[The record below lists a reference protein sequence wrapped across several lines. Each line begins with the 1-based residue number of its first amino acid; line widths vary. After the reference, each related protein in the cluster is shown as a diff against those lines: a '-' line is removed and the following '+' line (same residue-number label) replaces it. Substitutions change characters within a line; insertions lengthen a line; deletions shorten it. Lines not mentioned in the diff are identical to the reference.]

1 MERKFTSI
9 LDAEGLE
16 IEVWTPEG
24 FVPVTKIGRTVPY
37 EKWRISANGREL
49 VCADD
54 HIVITPTG
62 PKKTKNLVPG
72 EDAVLT
78 DVGVAP
84 VEECRPLGEKEEM
97 YDLEMPTNVKA
108 VEFSGKEK
116 EMAYGAS
123 VEGRLCSVKVSD
135 VEKGDCVKTTIGYRD
150 VYGAVHAPNA
160 SWLFIDENSHTYYT
174 NGILSHNTLFLCHF
188 ACSFSLRGKR
198 VLYFSLEMSDLQ
210 IFQRLEANLLDISI
224 REIGTE
230 NPESARK
237 RKEKFKKFLEENPDF
252 EDIRVVAYP
261 SNTCTVSMI
270 EEKLMEFEKDGWKAD
285 VVVVDQINSMSGMGS
300 EDNMFKIY
308 KNIAVGLKS
317 LSQKH
322 GVIVL
327 AGTQPNRK
335 GMGKNAELGMDT
347 VGESVAIPQFTDIFM
362 TFRKEDRT
370 GVADGQEVP
379 PSTSVLKCHME
390 KDRIGGGGTT
400 FRLLA
405 DLDKMRLM
413 DYEE

>member
-1 MERKFTSI
+1 MRKFTSI
-9 LDAEGLE
+9 IDTEGMD

-24 FVPVTKIGRTVPY
+24 FVPVTKVAKTVPY
-37 EKWRISANGREL
+37 EKWRISANGRVLE
-49 VCADD
+49 CADD
-54 HIVITPTG
+54 HVVITPTG
-62 PKKTKNLVPG
+62 PKYAKNLVPG
-72 EDAVLT
+72 EDAVIT

-84 VEECRPLGEKEEM
+84 VEECRPTGETEEM
-97 YDLEMPTNVKA
+97 YDLEMPQKIRA
-108 VEFSGKEK
+108 VEFEGKEK
-116 EMAYGAS
+116 DMIYGAS
-123 VEGRLCSVKVSD
+123 VEGRICSMRVADVS
-135 VEKGDCVKTTIGYRD
+135 KGDCVKTTIGYRE

-188 ACSFSLRGKR
+188 ACSFALRGKR

-210 IFQRLEANLLDISI
+210 IFQRLEANLLDMSI
-224 REIGTE
+224 REVGSE
-230 NPESARK
+230 NPESFKK
-237 RKEKFKKFLEENPDF
+237 RKERFRKFVEENPDF

-261 SNTCTVSMI
+261 SDTCTVSMM
-270 EEKLMEFEKDGWKAD
+270 EEKIMEFEKDGWKAD
-285 VVVVDQINSMSGMGS
+285 VVVVDQINSMAGMGT
-300 EDNMFKIY
+300 EDNLFKVY
-308 KNIAVGLKS
+308 KKIAVGLKS
-317 LSQKH
+317 MSQKY
-322 GVIVL
+322 GIIIL

-362 TFRKEDRT
+362 TFKKEDRT
-370 GVADGQEVP
+370 GMEGGAETP
-379 PSTSVLKCHME
+379 PSTSILKCHME

-405 DLDKMRLM
+405 DLEKMRLM